1 MGFSRQEYWSGLPC
15 PPPGDFSNPGI
26 KPRSPALQVD
36 SLSSEPPRKPY
47 KTILDVS
54 VSVKIPRE
62 SKWCTYI
69 RLEESSFTK
78 GYFERANS
86 VRGTE
91 QFSRVSKVRGAV
103 TTSGPKGIRSVSH
116 CGIRIRKRESPMA
129 YRRLPSGSIA
139 KEAHK
144 IPLSYF
150 FFPVPKVHW
159 PVKQGDVLVT
169 HSCSTLCD
177 PMDCSLPG
185 FSVHGIL
192 QATLLEWIA
201 MPFSRGS
208 SQPMD
213 QICISLHY
221 RQILYHLSY
230 PTGQSQSEFRE
241 GEVLADVIHLGQ
253 PLGSVTGMERVPV
266 PKSAVIY

>member
-1 MGFSRQEYWSGLPC
+1 MG
-15 PPPGDFSNPGI
+15 
-26 KPRSPALQVD
+26 
-36 SLSSEPPRKPY
+36 
-47 KTILDVS
+47 
-54 VSVKIPRE
+54 
-62 SKWCTYI
+62 
-69 RLEESSFTK
+69 
-78 GYFERANS
+78 
-86 VRGTE
+86 
-91 QFSRVSKVRGAV
+91 
-103 TTSGPKGIRSVSH
+103 
-116 CGIRIRKRESPMA
+116 

-139 KEAHK
+139 KEAHE
-144 IPLSYF
+144 IPLSSF
-150 FFPVPKVHW
+150 LFPVSKVHW

-177 PMDCSLPG
+177 YMDCSLPG
-185 FSVHGIL
+185 FSVHVIL

-213 QICISLHY
+213 QTCVSLHY
-221 RQILYHLSY
+221 KQILYHLSY
-230 PTGQSQSEFRE
+230 QGNPTGQSQPEFRE